1 MSIRAIDEA
10 PLNKFHRKLTWACA
24 GGPFLDGYL
33 LSIVGVSLVGM
44 SNELHLTTGDES
56 LIGAAALIGI
66 FVGGLFFGAVTDKV
80 GREAMYT
87 IDLAVLVGASALS
100 VFATDAWQVVVLRFI
115 LGIAIGADYPIATSL
130 LAEWVPNKHR
140 GRLLGILILAWYIG
154 AAAAY
159 AVGYVLAEIG
169 GTGTWRWMIA
179 SSAVLCA
186 VILLLRLGTPE
197 SPLWLVNKGR
207 TADAQK
213 AIERALNRTV
223 STKELLAAAATEQ
236 SLQQHRVRD
245 LFQGTYLRRTLFC
258 GLFYMCQITPMF
270 ALYTFGPTILGSF
283 GLSEGNA
290 SNLGSALISVVF
302 VLGCLPALRMVDRIG
317 RRPVIVWSFALMAL
331 PLIVLGGGSAIPFAV
346 VVLCFCAYALFSGG
360 PTVLEWTYPNEL
372 FPTSIRAT
380 AGGVATSI
388 SRVGAAA
395 GTYLLP
401 ISLSK
406 LGVGPTM
413 LIGAGITLVGWLV
426 SVLWAEETRGRTLAE
441 TSALPATRPS
451 ATGTEGRERVR
462 RDQYQ
467 DEYRGS

>member
-10 PLNKFHRKLTWACA
+10 PLNRFHRKLTWACA

-33 LSIVGVSLVGM
+33 LSIIGVALIGM
-44 SNELHLTTGDES
+44 SNELHLTTADES
-56 LIGAAALIGI
+56 LIGAAALVGI
-66 FVGGLFFGAVTDKV
+66 FIGGLCFGAVTDKL

-87 IDLAVLVGASALS
+87 IDLAVLVGGSVLS
-100 VFATDAWQVVVLRFI
+100 VFATETWQFVILRFI

-140 GRLLGILILAWYIG
+140 GRLLGVLILAWYVG

-159 AVGYVLAEIG
+159 VVGYVMAELG
-169 GTGTWRWMIA
+169 GAGTWRWMLA
-179 SSAVLCA
+179 SGAVLSA
-186 VILLLRLGTPE
+186 LILLLRVGTPE

-207 TADAQK
+207 TDDAQK
-213 AIERALNRTV
+213 AIKRALGHTV
-223 STKELLAAAATEQ
+223 PVDELLAASAAEQ
-236 SLQQHRVRD
+236 SVVQQRFRD

-270 ALYTFGPTILGSF
+270 ALLTFGPTILGSF

-290 SNLGSALISVVF
+290 GNLGSALISIVF
-302 VLGCLPALRMVDRIG
+302 VLGCIPALRMVDRIG
-317 RRPVIVWSFALMAL
+317 RRPVIIWSFALMAV
-331 PLIVLGGGSAIPFAV
+331 PLAVLGGGSSVPFALV
-346 VVLCFCAYALFSGG
+346 IVCFCAYALFSGG

-372 FPTSIRAT
+372 FPTGIRAT

-388 SRVGAAA
+388 SRLGAAA

-401 ISLSK
+401 ISLSR
-406 LGVGPTM
+406 LGIGPTM

-441 TSALPATRPS
+441 TSALPGVQPQQTARSGGERRADVTGGS
-451 ATGTEGRERVR
+451 ADR
-462 RDQYQ
+462 
-467 DEYRGS
+467 S